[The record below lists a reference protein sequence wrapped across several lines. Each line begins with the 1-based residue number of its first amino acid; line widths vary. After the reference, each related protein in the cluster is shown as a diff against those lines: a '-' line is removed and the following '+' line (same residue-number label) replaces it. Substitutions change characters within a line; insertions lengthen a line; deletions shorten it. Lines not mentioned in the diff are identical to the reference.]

1 MEVRALAGQA
11 RGKESCEAV
20 KKRGNT
26 GGGKRINIDKEERR
40 KDENKQR
47 SEE

>member
-20 KKRGNT
+20 KKREKT
-26 GGGKRINIDKEERR
+26 RSSKKINIGKEERGEN
-40 KDENKQR
+40 ENKQR